1 MGRVVNYVRD
11 GKPVRAAHL
20 LSTQAGRDGRAELV
34 EFATRIGMSANWIQ
48 KRGTVH
54 EHLDVMGSRIERV
67 IATGVARVD
76 NRGLANIIKRKR
88 EQLGLVKVPRH
99 IIRARSLAREA
110 RASQ

>member
-1 MGRVVNYVRD
+1 MGRVVNYVRH

-34 EFATRIGMSANWIQ
+34 EFATRIGLSPGWLQ

-54 EHLDVMGSRIERV
+54 EHFDVIGAMIERA

-76 NRGLANIIKRKR
+76 NRGLGTIIRHKR
-88 EQLGLVKVPRH
+88 EQLGLVRLPRN

-110 RASQ
+110 RT